1 MQTNFTIPEI
11 EELILMSK
19 SRDKDD
25 SKLLAGI
32 LKDADEWLVL
42 LLAVRCVAECF
53 GALEY
58 SLPTYK
64 KLFKAILDDSFR
76 DLYYQIERDPNLEHV
91 IQICK
96 DYVNEE

>member
-1 MQTNFTIPEI
+1 MQVNFTIPEI
-11 EELILMSK
+11 EELIRMSL
-19 SRDKDD
+19 SRDRDD

-53 GALEY
+53 GVLEY
-58 SLPTYK
+58 SLPIHK
-64 KLFKAILDDSFR
+64 ELFKAILDDNFR
-76 DLYYQIERDPNLEHV
+76 DLYYQIERDKNLEHV

>member
-1 MQTNFTIPEI
+1 MQVNFTIPEI
-11 EELILMSK
+11 EELIRMSL
-19 SRDKDD
+19 SRDRDD

-42 LLAVRCVAECF
+42 LLAVKCVSECF
-53 GALEY
+53 GVLEY
-58 SLPTYK
+58 SLPIYK
-64 KLFKAILDDSFR
+64 ELFKAILEDSFR
-76 DLYYQIERDPNLEHV
+76 GLYHQIERDPNLEHV